1 MSEKALLA
9 ATPDQSEQILQ
20 RYLTWLGLEQLNV
33 AHRLGAYV
41 VNEIRGEKRGGICTQ
56 VFRDIGVP
64 AIADMPLPELV
75 TRAAEVLLTVELSPT
90 GPSVLEEHH
99 TESRSV

>member
-1 MSEKALLA
+1 MTEKALIA

-75 TRAAEVLLTVELSPT
+75 TRAVEVLLTVEVSPT

-99 TESRSV
+99 MESSSV

>member
-1 MSEKALLA
+1 MTEKALLA

-56 VFRDIGVP
+56 VFRDIGPTV
-64 AIADMPLPELV
+64 ADMPMPELV
-75 TRAAEVLLTVELSPT
+75 TRAAEVLLTVEVSPT
-90 GPSVLEEHH
+90 GPSVEDEIH
-99 TESRSV
+99 SGARSA